1 MSAWGSRPTDPA
13 GGLAAYFQ
21 GTDLDKEGDAVQED
35 REQRVQKQFSMRS
48 AGLIEG
54 LQASPLRTDAEAPP
68 QCGRAGRLAS
78 WSTPLVVAPT
88 RSGDRTQNDSV
99 VLSGSSSTC
108 SSDSI
113 AVGFGRHTPYSE
125 VAAVM
130 GGGWLSSSRSS
141 GGLRV
146 ALRRAAL
153 AGACPQAVANTVAES
168 PGIYSYV
175 LQGDTYVPA
184 GLAPG
189 DRYLPRHHWRAPV
202 SARSRNEIGRAP
214 ENRPRLV
221 YDELRLRL
229 FRRRA
234 GPPRAGGSRG
244 ALRVVDRILTGDW
257 GLHPQCA
264 PASRGAAA
272 GE

>member
-54 LQASPLRTDAEAPP
+54 LQASPCVPMQKRHLS
-68 QCGRAGRLAS
+68 AGGGAARLVVY
-78 WSTPLVVAPT
+78 PLVVAPT

-130 GGGWLSSSRSS
+130 GGGWLFLPVF

-189 DRYLPRHHWRAPV
+189 DRYLLATT
-202 SARSRNEIGRAP
+202 GG
-214 ENRPRLV
+214 
-221 YDELRLRL
+221 LR
-229 FRRRA
+229 
-234 GPPRAGGSRG
+234 
-244 ALRVVDRILTGDW
+244 
-257 GLHPQCA
+257 
-264 PASRGAAA
+264 
-272 GE
+272 